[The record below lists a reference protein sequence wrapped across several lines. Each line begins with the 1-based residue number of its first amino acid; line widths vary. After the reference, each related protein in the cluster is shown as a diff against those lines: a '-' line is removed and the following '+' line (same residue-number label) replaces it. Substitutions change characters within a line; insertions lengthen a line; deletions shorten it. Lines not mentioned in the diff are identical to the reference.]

1 MGLSLQKGQ
10 ALSLKKN
17 DGAALTQVRM
27 GLGWD
32 SAAPVKRGLFGGL
45 KKAAEIDLDASAI
58 FFDAAGKAVDTV
70 FFNQLRSKDGSTQH
84 TGDNLT
90 GEGDG
95 DDETI
100 MVNLPNVSPAVA
112 QIVFVI
118 SSYSR
123 QTFDL
128 VENAFCRLVDDST
141 PGSPEVARFQLTD
154 SGTHTA
160 MIMAKVSR
168 EGTGWSFTAIG
179 DRANGRTAMDLIQ
192 PAANAL

>member
-17 DGAALTQVRM
+17 DGGALTRVRM

-32 SAAPVKRGLFGGL
+32 SAAPVKRGFFGT

-58 FFDAAGKAVDTV
+58 FFDASGQVLDTV
-70 FFNQLRSKDGSTQH
+70 FFNQLKSKDGSTEH
-84 TGDNLT
+84 MGDNLT
-90 GEGDG
+90 GAGDG

-100 MVNLPNVSPAVA
+100 LVDLARVSPAVA

-123 QTFDL
+123 QTFDQI
-128 VENAFCRLVDDST
+128 ENAFCRLVDDST
-141 PGSPEVARFQLTD
+141 AGAPEVARFQLTD
-154 SGTHTA
+154 AGTHTA

-168 EGTGWSFTAIG
+168 DGSGWTFKAIG

-192 PAANAL
+192 PAAAAL

>member
-17 DGAALTQVRM
+17 DGASLTRVRM

-32 SAAPVKRGLFGGL
+32 SAAPTKRGLFGGL
-45 KKAAEIDLDASAI
+45 KKAADVDLDASAI
-58 FFDAAGKAVDTV
+58 FFDGSGKAVDTV
-70 FFNQLRSKDGSTQH
+70 FFNQLQSKDGSTKH

-90 GEGDG
+90 GEGEG

-100 MVNLPNVSPAVA
+100 LVDLSKVSPAVA

-123 QTFDL
+123 QTFDSI
-128 VENAFCRLVDDST
+128 ENAFCRLIDDST
-141 PGSPEVARFQLTD
+141 AGSPEVARFQLTE

-168 EGTGWSFTAIG
+168 DGASWNFTAIG

-192 PAANAL
+192 PAASAL

>member
-10 ALSLKKN
+10 TLSLTKN
-17 DGAALTQVRM
+17 DGGALTRVRM

-32 SAAPVKRGLFGGL
+32 SAAPVKRGIFGRA
-45 KKAAEIDLDASAI
+45 KTTEIDLDASAI
-58 FFDAAGKAVDTV
+58 FYDAAGKALDVV
-70 FFNQLRSKDGSTQH
+70 WFNQLASKDGSTKH

-90 GEGDG
+90 GAGDG

-100 MVNLPNVSPAVA
+100 LVDLAGVSPAVA

-118 SSYSR
+118 SSYSQ
-123 QTFDL
+123 QTFDQ
-128 VENAFCRLVDDST
+128 VENAFCRLVDDSSA
-141 PGSPEVARFQLTD
+141 GSPEVARYQLTD

-168 EGTGWSFTAIG
+168 DGAGWQFKAVG
-179 DRANGRTAMDLIQ
+179 ERAQGRTAQDLVA
-192 PAANAL
+192 PAARFL

>member
-10 ALSLKKN
+10 SLSLKKN
-17 DGAALTQVRM
+17 DGGSLTRVRM

-32 SAAPVKRGLFGGL
+32 SAAPVKRGLFGM
-45 KKAAEIDLDASAI
+45 KKGGEVDLDASAI
-58 FFDAAGKAVDTV
+58 LFDATGNAVDTV
-70 FFNQLRSKDGSTQH
+70 FFNQLKSKDGSTQH

-95 DDETI
+95 DDEVILVDLTK
-100 MVNLPNVSPAVA
+100 VSPAVT

-123 QTFDL
+123 QTFDT
-128 VENAFCRLVDDST
+128 VANAFCRLVDDST

-154 SGTHTA
+154 AGTHTA
-160 MIMAKVSR
+160 MVMAKVSR
-168 EGTGWSFTAIG
+168 DAAGWTFTAIG
-179 DRANGRTAMDLIQ
+179 DRANGRTVMDLIQ
-192 PAANAL
+192 PAASAL